1 MKNRTF
7 DVKVALLGNVSA
19 GKSTVL
25 NALLQGK
32 YSEVAMRRATAG
44 VNFFRVHATGDTTG
58 TAETH
63 LEVAP
68 DIESLEPESIQTS
81 NETLQTIT
89 TDNAILRDLNEIQ
102 EKTFDIEHDSLDQP
116 ICHMRKDTKLVL
128 IDIPGLNDAE
138 SKDLYQ
144 NYVSSKWKSFDCV
157 IVVVDYTQA
166 VNTEEQVQLLSFVND
181 NLKENRNIPVI
192 VLCNKV
198 DDPSDEETQML
209 VSEVSC
215 KVHEVI
221 FVPGKPGGEAIE
233 WLSCRW
239 CLFLS
244 LK

>member
-1 MKNRTF
+1 MKNRSF
-7 DVKVALLGNVSA
+7 DIQVALLGNVSA

-32 YSEVAMRRATAG
+32 YSEVAMRRTTAG
-44 VNFFRVHATGDTTG
+44 VNFFRVHATSATTDTADTDS
-58 TAETH
+58 ES
-63 LEVAP
+63 AP
-68 DIESLEPESIQTS
+68 DFESLEPESLQAS

-102 EKTFDIEHDSLDQP
+102 EKTFDIELDQP

-144 NYVSSKWKSFDCV
+144 NYVSSKWSSFDCV

-166 VNTEEQVQLLSFVND
+166 VNTEEQVQLLAFVND
-181 NLKENRNIPVI
+181 NLKKNRNIPVI

-198 DDPSDEETQML
+198 DDPSDEETRML

-221 FVPGKPGGEAIE
+221 HVPGKQ
-233 WLSCRW
+233 
-239 CLFLS
+239 
-244 LK
+244 